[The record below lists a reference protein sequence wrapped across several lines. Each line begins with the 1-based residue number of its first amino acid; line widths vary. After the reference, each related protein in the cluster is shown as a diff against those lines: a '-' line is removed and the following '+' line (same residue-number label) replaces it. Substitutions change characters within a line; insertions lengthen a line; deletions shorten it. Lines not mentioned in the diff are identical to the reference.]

1 MDTYPEG
8 ARRGP
13 ETRHFNETSGAV
25 TVKKPAT
32 KTKKSNIEDQHQI
45 ALMKWAAITRM
56 PRLPGVEPGAFIADY
71 LIHIPNGGSRHLLEA
86 VKLKA
91 MGAKKGV
98 SDLLLAIPAGGFS
111 GLWIELKAP
120 YTTSAEKNY
129 PTPEQRAWVAR
140 MNAAGYRA
148 VVCYGWTEAQNQ
160 IARYLN
166 EEQQHDAA

>member
-13 ETRHFNETSGAV
+13 ETRHLKQLGGAV
-25 TVKKPAT
+25 TVKKPTT

-56 PRLPGVEPGAFIADY
+56 NALSAAEPGTFVSDY

-98 SDLLLAIPAGGFS
+98 SDLLLAIPAGGFA

-120 YTTSAEKNY
+120 YKTSAEKNY
-129 PTPEQRAWVAR
+129 PSPEQRAWVAR

-148 VVCYGWTEAQNQ
+148 VVCYGWTEAQHQ

-166 EEQQHDAA
+166 EEQPNEAA